1 MLKIRPF
8 PSITNKDSISIT
20 KYLKDIYK
28 LSPLTKEEED
38 KYFEQL
44 EQGDISAA
52 EKIIKANLRFV
63 ITVAKQYQYKG
74 LDLIDLIQEGNI
86 GLTQA
91 VYLYNRKK
99 KTKFITYAVWWIK
112 QSIIKSLSF
121 NCRTVRTPMNQI
133 IYINKI
139 NNIIDNFKK
148 ITGEEPSVEEI
159 NSILNI
165 NEKKL
170 INAIKSINSIE
181 SLESRNT
188 EDENSTG
195 LIDILHVDVE
205 DPDEK
210 IMNKE
215 REEQIDIMISKLPP
229 RESDVLRLSF
239 GIGTQKMT
247 VGDIG
252 KRFDV
257 GYETV
262 ITIKKKALQHLKR
275 RFNKRLTEL
284 L

>member
-1 MLKIRPF
+1 MLKTRPF

-28 LSPLTKEEED
+28 LSPITKEEED
-38 KYFEQL
+38 KYFELL
-44 EQGDISAA
+44 EQGDNNAA

-63 ITVAKQYQYKG
+63 VTVAKQYQNKG

-86 GLTQA
+86 GLIQA

-121 NCRTVRTPMNQI
+121 NCRTIRTPMNQI

-148 ITGEEPSVEEI
+148 TTGEEPSIEEI
-159 NSILNI
+159 NSILNV
-165 NEKKL
+165 NERKL
-170 INAIKSINSIE
+170 INAINSINSIE
-181 SLESRNT
+181 PLESKDAK
-188 EDENSTG
+188 DENSVG

-210 IMNKE
+210 VMERE
-215 REEQIDIMISKLPP
+215 REEQIDIMISKLPSK
-229 RESDVLRLSF
+229 ESDVLRLCF

-247 VGDIG
+247 AGDIG
-252 KRFDV
+252 KRFGV
-257 GYETV
+257 GYETIV
-262 ITIKKKALQHLKR
+262 TLRKKALQHLKR
-275 RFNKRLTEL
+275 RFNKRLMEL

>member
-38 KYFEQL
+38 KCFEQL

-229 RESDVLRLSF
+229 KESDVLRLSF

>member
-1 MLKIRPF
+1 MLKTRPF

-28 LSPLTKEEED
+28 LSPITKEEED
-38 KYFEQL
+38 KYFELL
-44 EQGDISAA
+44 EQGDNSAA

-63 ITVAKQYQYKG
+63 VTVAKQYQHKG

-181 SLESRNT
+181 PLESKNM

-195 LIDILHVDVE
+195 LIDILHVDIE

-215 REEQIDIMISKLPP
+215 REEQIDIMISKLSS

-239 GIGTQKMT
+239 GIGTQKMST
-247 VGDIG
+247 GDIG
-252 KRFDV
+252 KRFGV
-257 GYETV
+257 GYETIV
-262 ITIKKKALQHLKR
+262 TLKKKALQHLKR
-275 RFNKRLTEL
+275 RFNKRLMEL